1 MYGFRFYRYWLRV
14 IWVIRVVVMLLI
26 TSVDDGGVDDGD
38 DDGFDDSAAGW
49 VTFSLFGFIYSYHN

>member
-1 MYGFRFYRYWLRV
+1 
-14 IWVIRVVVMLLI
+14 MLLI